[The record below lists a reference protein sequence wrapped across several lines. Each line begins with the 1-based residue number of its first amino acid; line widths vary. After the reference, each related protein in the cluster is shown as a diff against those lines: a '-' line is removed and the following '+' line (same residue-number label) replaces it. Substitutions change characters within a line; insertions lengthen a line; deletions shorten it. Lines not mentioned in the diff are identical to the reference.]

1 MTTVATR
8 LTTQVREQEEEF
20 ILPEETVSVWALAWR
35 RLRRHKLALLGM
47 GVLTFFITMS
57 LLAPVVAPYEFD
69 AVDLNKSLALPS
81 AEHLFGTDQLGRD
94 ILTRLLY
101 AGRISLT
108 VALIATL
115 LATLIGTIIGAVAGY
130 AGGWVDT
137 VLMRLTDV
145 MLTLPLLPML
155 MIASASLREF
165 VALQRLLGNLLSVFI
180 IISVVTIFGWMS
192 VARLVHGSVLSLR
205 EREFM
210 EAARA
215 LGASGWLLITKHLIP
230 NSLAPIIVSATLS
243 FGAVVVFEAT
253 LSFLGLGVQ
262 PPIPSWGNMLN
273 EVQGIM
279 FRNPALA
286 FYPGLCIFFT
296 VLSINFLGDGL
307 RDALDPR
314 LKL

>member
-1 MTTVATR
+1 
-8 LTTQVREQEEEF
+8 
-20 ILPEETVSVWALAWR
+20 
-35 RLRRHKLALLGM
+35 
-47 GVLTFFITMS
+47 
-57 LLAPVVAPYEFD
+57 
-69 AVDLNKSLALPS
+69 
-81 AEHLFGTDQLGRD
+81 
-94 ILTRLLY
+94 
-101 AGRISLT
+101 
-108 VALIATL
+108 
-115 LATLIGTIIGAVAGY
+115 
-130 AGGWVDT
+130 
-137 VLMRLTDV
+137 
-145 MLTLPLLPML
+145 
-155 MIASASLREF
+155 
-165 VALQRLLGNLLSVFI
+165 
-180 IISVVTIFGWMS
+180 
-192 VARLVHGSVLSLR
+192 
-205 EREFM
+205 
-210 EAARA
+210 

>member
-180 IISVVTIFGWMS
+180 IISVVTVFGWMS